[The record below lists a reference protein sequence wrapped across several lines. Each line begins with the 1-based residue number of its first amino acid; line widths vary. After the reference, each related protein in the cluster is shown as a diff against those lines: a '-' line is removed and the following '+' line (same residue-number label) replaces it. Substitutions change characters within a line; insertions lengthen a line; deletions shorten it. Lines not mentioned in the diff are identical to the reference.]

1 MSDSSFGENG
11 QESLLNWILDSS
23 SGQGSLLFPNFE
35 FFKNFSNEIYYLI
48 WHLEILG
55 EGQLGYSNF
64 FLYFEILGQGAL
76 KNTLYDSMNWWFY
89 VFFRL
94 T

>member
-48 WHLEILG
+48 GHLEILG
-55 EGQLGYSNF
+55 EGQSGYSI
-64 FLYFEILGQGAL
+64 FLYFEILGEGVL
-76 KNTLYDSMNWWFY
+76 KTPCM
-89 VFFRL
+89 
-94 T
+94 TA